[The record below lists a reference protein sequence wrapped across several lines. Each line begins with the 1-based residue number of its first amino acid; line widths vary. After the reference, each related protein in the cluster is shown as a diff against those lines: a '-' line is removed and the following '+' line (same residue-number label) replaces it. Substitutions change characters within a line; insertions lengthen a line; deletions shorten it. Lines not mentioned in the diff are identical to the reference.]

1 MNRSSRKTATL
12 LTLALVVLFGA
23 SFVPVTSY
31 AVGGTNGNSVERS
44 DSSDR
49 ENDKE
54 DKKDRDDKE
63 DKNDRDEK
71 EDKKENK
78 GKGGYGGGQISKVD
92 VCRATGSR
100 FLPYVKVTV
109 PASVASV
116 WVSTGV
122 GVYPVNGKCPKGVS
136 VRDYVRDLLSSLF
149 GRNK

>member
-63 DKNDRDEK
+63 DK
-71 EDKKENK
+71 KENK

-109 PASVASV
+109 PTSVASV